1 TPEKLTHREQLTP
14 KASIDTT
21 IATLSHFIL
30 TMVQY
35 PHVLRRAQA
44 ELDDVLGSGGDGLG
58 SASKANRLPTFE
70 DRAKLPYCDGCSP
83 RHLDGACLF
92 HLVSDLPRIRY

>member
-1 TPEKLTHREQLTP
+1 
-14 KASIDTT
+14 SIDTT

-44 ELDDVLGSGGDGLG
+44 ELDD
-58 SASKANRLPTFE
+58 
-70 DRAKLPYCDGCSP
+70 LPYCDGCSP